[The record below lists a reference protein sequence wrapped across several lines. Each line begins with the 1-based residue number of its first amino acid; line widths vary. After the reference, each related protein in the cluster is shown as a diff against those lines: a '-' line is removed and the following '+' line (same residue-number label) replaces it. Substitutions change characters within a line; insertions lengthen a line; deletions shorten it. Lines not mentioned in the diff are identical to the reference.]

1 MILSQED
8 LGTRLEPRIHKENP
22 EEIADDNDDDE
33 NDDDDHNDHA
43 LIMTKRMGSLEVRN
57 VQMQTSIL
65 SPPRSVRIDL
75 SLDKAPIEE
84 FTDKYVPMNDVV
96 TPPKMCHSG
105 NMSGGRYFIIQ
116 QLKIQENDL

>member
-22 EEIADDNDDDE
+22 EEIADD

-75 SLDKAPIEE
+75 SSDKAPIDE
-84 FTDKYVPMNDVV
+84 FTDKYVPMTDVP
-96 TPPKMCHSG
+96 TKPTSSHQIHLQGMIAR
-105 NMSGGRYFIIQ
+105 MSR
-116 QLKIQENDL
+116 